1 VKDWQVKCQHL
12 ETQLRQKTLE
22 LSKAKKA
29 APVAPQPSKFKEPQ
43 LQDGEK
49 YTSFRWRVI
58 MNQNQHLVKENQYL
72 RSMQVAM
79 RKVAKETSQVLTK
92 LGDQDEAK
100 DLAHRLKQL

>member
-1 VKDWQVKCQHL
+1 LNSDLEVCESFEAGKKTQKVDEVDYRRVASELEREVKDWQVKCQHL

-58 MNQNQHLVKENQYL
+58 MN
-72 RSMQVAM
+72 
-79 RKVAKETSQVLTK
+79 
-92 LGDQDEAK
+92 
-100 DLAHRLKQL
+100 